1 MKNAHLYIQYILQ
14 RGEILYRVNRCGEG
28 GVEQQKKYIKF
39 SVLDKKNWSELFS
52 KTHSNKSLY
61 NNIYDVLTITYC
73 IGFMIICI

>member
-39 SVLDKKNWSELFS
+39 SVLDKKIDQNYFQ
-52 KTHSNKSLY
+52 KHTAINPY
-61 NNIYDVLTITYC
+61 TTIYMM
-73 IGFMIICI
+73 F